1 MKRTL
6 IAGLLS
12 LATYSAVLQA
22 ENSPAVPQQAIQ
34 SLAPMLEK
42 IMPAVVNI
50 SVQGQL
56 PPGKVNPLS
65 RSKDKNSKES
75 RKFSSIGSGV
85 IVDPVKG
92 YVITNDHVVRHAKII
107 TVTLNDGRRLSA
119 KMIGGDSETDIAIL
133 HLNAKNLQT
142 LPMGDSDNLKVG
154 DFVVAI
160 GNPFGL
166 NNSGTSQTATFG
178 IISALQRADLQIEG
192 VENFIQTDAAI
203 NPGNSGGALV
213 NTQGALI
220 GINTAI
226 ISPYG
231 IGNIGIGFA
240 IPINMARTV
249 MDQIIQFGS
258 IHRGLMGIFVQPLTP
273 ELADAFNVP
282 NSHGAVITQ
291 VNEGSPAQKAGLKA
305 GDIITQINGETISTA
320 AHVRNTI
327 GLLRVGSTVK
337 MEVLRNGKPLQISA
351 EVTDVKQHEEQL
363 QARNPFLF
371 GLELRDFAQDSPVH
385 GFIKGV
391 QIVGAQET
399 SPAWRAGLRPGDV
412 IIGINQQPV
421 TNYAE
426 LKAITDTKPKQ
437 LLMHI
442 LRSSG
447 SLYLV
452 IK

>member
-1 MKRTL
+1 MKRFL
-6 IAGLLS
+6 AGFACVLALLS
-12 LATYSAVLQA
+12 STAYA
-22 ENSPAVPQQAIQ
+22 EMPALSPDAIQ
-34 SLAPMLEK
+34 SLAPMLDK

-56 PPGKVNPLS
+56 PPGSVNP
-65 RSKDKNSKES
+65 RTGSKNAQSKED
-75 RKFSSIGSGV
+75 RKFSSLGSGV
-85 IVDPVKG
+85 IMDTAKG
-92 YVITNDHVVRHAKII
+92 YIITNDHVIRHAKII
-107 TVTLNDGRRLSA
+107 TVTLNDGRRLNA
-119 KMIGGDSETDIAIL
+119 KLIGGDSQTDLAVL
-133 HLNAKNLQT
+133 QVEAKGLLG
-142 LPMGDSDNLKVG
+142 LPMGDSDRLRVG

-166 NNSGTSQTATFG
+166 NTFGTNQTATFG

-203 NPGNSGGALV
+203 NPGNSGGALI
-213 NTQGALI
+213 NSKGQLI

-240 IPINMARTV
+240 IPVNMARNV
-249 MDQIIQFGS
+249 MNQIITYGS

-291 VNEGSPAQKAGLKA
+291 VNAGSPAQKGGLKA
-305 GDIITQINGETISTA
+305 GDIITQINGDTITTA
-320 AHVRNTI
+320 SQVRNTI
-327 GLLRVGSTVK
+327 GLLRVGSSVK
-337 MEVLRNGKPLQISA
+337 MSILRDGKPLQITA
-351 EVTDVKQHEEQL
+351 EVTDVKKHEEQL
-363 QARNPFLF
+363 QAQNPFLF
-371 GLELRDFAQDSPVH
+371 GLELRDFAQDSPMH

-391 QIVGAQET
+391 LIVSASET
-399 SPAWRAGLRPGDV
+399 SPGWRAGLRPGDV

-421 TNYAE
+421 TNYDE
-426 LKAITDTKPKQ
+426 LKGIAETKPKQ
-437 LLMHI
+437 LLMHL